1 MGWSVSTVIC
11 IHTNILLKV
20 SLASGQ
26 KKKEKKKKGAPIEV
40 QHRNISSSK
49 ATKSNVSC
57 VLLLFS

>member
-20 SLASGQ
+20 SLASSQ
-26 KKKEKKKKGAPIEV
+26 KKKGALIEV